1 MGISLLFLSG
11 FFSFHLLGTLLSY
24 IVEWSLHSTPT
35 AALWAKNFFFSHFL
49 VFHFHYDTN
58 SLLTT
63 VWSNYLCVSLPDYT
77 FLKCHLGHAIP
88 GGLPNNIW
96 TCHQGLWWLCPASF
110 LSLSPGSVCTL
121 WCCPAGPPR
130 SQDTLPPHLPCPT
143 SVLSCCGAHG
153 PWSTPTFPE
162 GLSWFS
168 TTHWLGAL
176 LSSDP
181 YFICF

>member
-1 MGISLLFLSG
+1 MKQFLRPGWAWSTWTDKNVNC
-11 FFSFHLLGTLLSY
+11 HLQKKKNAIQWIIQSTERGTY
-24 IVEWSLHSTPT
+24 
-35 AALWAKNFFFSHFL
+35 FL
-49 VFHFHYDTN
+49 TIMIEQVPWK
-58 SLLTT
+58 S
-63 VWSNYLCVSLPDYT
+63 

-168 TTHWLGAL
+168 TTHWLRAL